1 MYLLVKEA
9 AIKLGVSRQWVNTLI
24 NKGIVKT
31 TVLVGRRVI
40 VEDREFKAMC
50 KARKNNATGR

>member
-31 TVLVGRRVI
+31 TVLVGRSVI

-50 KARKNNATGR
+50 KARAKVKND